1 MAGRQD
7 TGTRTFDQL
16 MWRRAPDQL
25 GFTNNEVRRLVRL
38 LVLERGLVVLAG
50 PAGSGK
56 RTTLYSA
63 LRWTQTLRPADP
75 GVTLVGEIRHHDV
88 AQLALRAINAGQ
100 LVLATLDANDAPS
113 AIGRLLEIG
122 VDPVAL
128 GGSLRGVIAQRL
140 LRRVCGVCGV
150 DVPVGDLLAA
160 QREIL
165 GSRKVESVRVAR
177 GCGDCDGQGYDG
189 HMVVAEIAYIAPVV
203 ERAIARRAATA
214 EIANLCRLSGM
225 KTLWDAALDRV
236 VAHHTTLEEVQETL
250 GTTLLGLDPAGAHP
264 PDTPATGS
272 APELRRVTDRSR
284 ITAIITEPSVP
295 QESIRPLPRP

>member
-1 MAGRQD
+1 
-7 TGTRTFDQL
+7 
-16 MWRRAPDQL
+16 
-25 GFTNNEVRRLVRL
+25 
-38 LVLERGLVVLAG
+38 
-50 PAGSGK
+50 
-56 RTTLYSA
+56 
-63 LRWTQTLRPADP
+63 
-75 GVTLVGEIRHHDV
+75 
-88 AQLALRAINAGQ
+88 
-100 LVLATLDANDAPS
+100 
-113 AIGRLLEIG
+113 
-122 VDPVAL
+122 
-128 GGSLRGVIAQRL
+128 
-140 LRRVCGVCGV
+140 
-150 DVPVGDLLAA
+150 
-160 QREIL
+160 
-165 GSRKVESVRVAR
+165 
-177 GCGDCDGQGYDG
+177 
-189 HMVVAEIAYIAPVV
+189 MVVAEIAYIAPVV